1 MIKINN
7 LTKTFDEK
15 IALNKIDLKINKG
28 SIVGLIGANGAGK
41 STLLR
46 TIMGIYD
53 ADKGEVLIDNENIH
67 LNPLIKE
74 KIGYVA
80 DKNDYF
86 NKFKVNHILKHYEL
100 TYKNF
105 SYDKFNKLNEI
116 FDVPLYSMLSKLSKG
131 TITKVFFMLAL
142 SINPKMLI
150 LDEPT
155 SGLDPMAKRK
165 FLKLLLSEVYEKNIT
180 VIISSHNLNDLESI
194 CDHIVFI
201 EKGEIVEDN
210 SLENLKHS
218 MKKLQVIFKNQAPD
232 NFEKWDEFISVERIG
247 KSYNVVT
254 SNYNE
259 NLTKKLKEND
269 VLFIEELD
277 LSLEDMLI
285 YRMEHIS

>member
-7 LTKTFDEK
+7 LTKTFDDK

-46 TIMGIYD
+46 TIMGIYY
-53 ADKGEVLIDNENIH
+53 ADNGEVLINNENIH

-86 NKFKVNHILKHYEL
+86 NKFKVKHILKHYEL

-105 SYDKFNKLNEI
+105 SYDKFNEI
-116 FDVPLYSMLSKLSKG
+116 NQTFNVPLNSILSKLSKG
-131 TITKVFFMLAL
+131 NITRVFFMLAL
-142 SINPKMLI
+142 SISPQILI

-201 EKGEIVEDN
+201 DNGEIVENN
-210 SLENLKHS
+210 SLENLKYS
-218 MKKLQVIFKNQAPD
+218 MKKFQVIFKNQAPE
-232 NFEKWDEFISVERIG
+232 NFEKWNEFISVEKIG

-254 SNYNE
+254 SNYDE
-259 NLTKKLKEND
+259 NLTNKLKENE

-285 YRMEHIS
+285 YRMEHTN